1 MREEIRI
8 LSEKKERRERIFQ
21 RIRNENE
28 RIEKDIG
35 KKVRGKK
42 IIKIIVGEN
51 ERDVRI
57 DEKMKEKGLDIREIR
72 KKKVKNGKERMRI

>member
-1 MREEIRI
+1 M
-8 LSEKKERRERIFQ
+8 
-21 RIRNENE
+21 
-28 RIEKDIG
+28 
-35 KKVRGKK
+35 RGKK